1 MASDLIDLG
10 QGNPSDGSP
19 SADELERAIRSV
31 PGVAEV
37 SVDRAPSTGR
47 TRLRLR
53 LRAGEDAGRV
63 SWAVAATLRERFSI
77 ALDPEAIRPVIQ
89 DAPIP
94 PPPPAGAM
102 GEAAGSHEPTE
113 GDASAGGADASAG
126 GADDVDGGGDVEV
139 ADLEDDTEPE
149 ADPIRLVGAESTS
162 EDEVPAQEPQPSRDH
177 RAVIRQLDTQRD
189 EHDVRVTVSLEQA
202 GRVVR
207 GTALAVPTS
216 RGVLRAVAEATVSA
230 LVELSD
236 TRILVG
242 IDRVEITPVGDPPTA
257 TVVLSLIADRGE
269 ETLLGVSLVRGDT
282 EHAVMRA
289 TLDAVNRRFEPLLA
303 ANVAS

>member
-10 QGNPSDGSP
+10 RGNPSATSP

-37 SVDRAPSTGR
+37 SVDRTPSTGR

-94 PPPPAGAM
+94 PPPPPAAM
-102 GEAAGSHEPTE
+102 GRVPEGWVGEAEDTGPDDIDQVRQ
-113 GDASAGGADASAG
+113 GDAAT
-126 GADDVDGGGDVEV
+126 ADDS
-139 ADLEDDTEPE
+139 AEPE
-149 ADPIRLVGAESTS
+149 EDPIRLVGEEPATEDDASVAEPRLSG
-162 EDEVPAQEPQPSRDH
+162 DH

-230 LVELSD
+230 LVELSN

-242 IDRVEITPVGDPPTA
+242 IDRVEITSVGDPPTA

-303 ANVAS
+303 ANLAANVAS

>member
-1 MASDLIDLG
+1 MASDLLDLDRG
-10 QGNPSDGSP
+10 DPAADPP

-31 PGVAEV
+31 PGVSEV
-37 SVDRAPSTGR
+37 SVDRTPSTGR

-89 DAPIP
+89 DGPIP
-94 PPPPAGAM
+94 PPPPAAVTGR
-102 GEAAGSHEPTE
+102 
-113 GDASAGGADASAG
+113 AGG
-126 GADDVDGGGDVEV
+126 EQV
-139 ADLEDDTEPE
+139 ADPVAIAGEDLPDTEDSTEDGAEPGE
-149 ADPIRLVGAESTS
+149 DPIRLIE
-162 EDEVPAQEPQPSRDH
+162 EQPASQVEAAVAEPQAYRENVH

-202 GRVVR
+202 GRVAQ
-207 GTALAVPTS
+207 GTALAIPTS

-230 LVELSD
+230 LVELSS

-269 ETLLGVSLVRGDT
+269 ETLLGASLVRGGDT

-289 TLDAVNRRFEPLLA
+289 TLDALNRRFEPLLVA
-303 ANVAS
+303 AVVG

>member
-10 QGNPSDGSP
+10 RGNPSASSP

-94 PPPPAGAM
+94 PPPPAEAM
-102 GEAAGSHEPTE
+102 GHVASGDETAELTDAEEPR
-113 GDASAGGADASAG
+113 
-126 GADDVDGGGDVEV
+126 
-139 ADLEDDTEPE
+139 EPE
-149 ADPIRLVGAESTS
+149 TDPIRLVGEERATEAEASA
-162 EDEVPAQEPQPSRDH
+162 PEPPPSRDH

-269 ETLLGVSLVRGDT
+269 ETLLGASLVRGDT

-303 ANVAS
+303 ANLAS

>member
-1 MASDLIDLG
+1 MASDLIELG
-10 QGNPSDGSP
+10 RGNPSTSSP

-37 SVDRAPSTGR
+37 SVDRTPSTGR

-94 PPPPAGAM
+94 PPPPAAAM
-102 GEAAGSHEPTE
+102 GNVTGS
-113 GDASAGGADASAG
+113 
-126 GADDVDGGGDVEV
+126 DDPVEV
-139 ADLEDDTEPE
+139 PDAADGTEPD
-149 ADPIRLVGAESTS
+149 ADPIHLVGEES
-162 EDEVPAQEPQPSRDH
+162 DPDDDVVAVEPSASRDH

-189 EHDVRVTVSLEQA
+189 EHDVRVTVSLERA

-230 LVELSD
+230 LVELSNI
-236 TRILVG
+236 RILVG

-303 ANVAS
+303 GNPVR